1 LNLRRSCQDLSKGRD
16 FDHFIDWSAD
26 MPKEAVRILPSL
38 PATSTKSDSSEFVS
52 IALFSGLGLL
62 VSLLAVLMGVPGVW
76 Y

>member
-1 LNLRRSCQDLSKGRD
+1 LNLRRGYQDISKGRD

-26 MPKEAVRILPSL
+26 MPKAVRVLPSL

-62 VSLLAVLMGVPGVW
+62 VSLLAVLMGVQGVW